1 MATPIAHKGV
11 LAGGKVLAMT
21 MLDLLLRPE
30 LVKEA
35 WAFFGDVQSKEGKY
49 QPLVRP
55 EDKPAIELNAAVM
68 EKYRP
73 EMRKY
78 YYDPGR
84 YKTYLE
90 QLGIQYPTLR
100 TADTPKK

>member
-11 LAGGKVLAMT
+11 VAGGKVLAMT
-21 MLDLLLRPE
+21 MLDLLARPE
-30 LVKEA
+30 LLKEA
-35 WAFFGDVQSKEGKY
+35 WAFFNEVQSKEGKY

-55 EDKPAIELNAAVM
+55 EDEPAIYLNQAVM

-78 YYDPGR
+78 YYDPSR
-84 YKTYLE
+84 YPTYLE
-90 QLGIQYPTLR
+90 QLGIKYPTLR
-100 TADTPKK
+100 ATEPVKP